1 MQPRVSLEL
10 KVGAFIVTGVALL
23 VIFLFA
29 IGDVANY
36 FQPGYALRVVF
47 DSANGITHGS
57 PAQYAGVEVGK
68 VEDVQIVPVAGG
80 PPRVEL
86 VVRVPKW
93 IVIRSDDSASI
104 STFGLLGEKYLALV
118 PGPAQGQPLVSG
130 DVLVGNPPVS
140 TEQVI
145 ERSNEVLS
153 ELKRTLEGINS
164 VVADPEARIY
174 LKETLQEA
182 RDATRN
188 WKALGQRLNL
198 AMSNVEA
205 GQGSLG
211 HLLYDDELY
220 LRVVGFVDDLQQH
233 PWKLLVHPKQQ
244 EQRK

>member
-1 MQPRVSLEL
+1 MTQRVSLEL

-23 VIFLFA
+23 VVFLFA
-29 IGDVANY
+29 IGDVATY
-36 FQPGYALRVVF
+36 FQPGQALRVVF
-47 DSANGITHGS
+47 DSANGITRGS

-68 VEDVQIVPVAGG
+68 VEDVRIVAGVGG
-80 PPRVEL
+80 PPKVEL
-86 VVRVPKW
+86 VVRVPKR

-104 STFGLLGEKYLALV
+104 STFGLLGEKYLAIL
-118 PGPAQGQPLVSG
+118 PGLGQGQPLVSG

-164 VVADPEARIY
+164 VVADPEARLY

-188 WKALGQRLNL
+188 WKLLGQRLNL

-205 GQGSLG
+205 GEGSLG

-220 LRVVGFVDDLQQH
+220 LRVVGFVDDLQRH
-233 PWKLLVHPKQQ
+233 PWKLLVRPKSS
-244 EQRK
+244 K